1 MPEPE
6 LIAIGRIRRPH
17 GIRGE
22 VVVDLLT
29 DTPDVLFASGR
40 RVLVGTVG
48 GNPDPKGTTLHID
61 ASRPF
66 KDSWLIKAREIA
78 DRNAAEL
85 WRDRY
90 LLLPQDELPPPD
102 EGEVYIH
109 DLIGMRVEEVSGAPV
124 GTVSEVYEL
133 PQGLMLEVDGE
144 RKGALI
150 PFRDEVVTSV
160 DAAQRL
166 IIIDP
171 PLGLFE

>member
-1 MPEPE
+1 MAEPE

-48 GNPDPKGTTLHID
+48 GKPDPQGAALHITS
-61 ASRPF
+61 SRPF
-66 KDSWLIKAREIA
+66 KESWLIKAREIA

-90 LLLPQDELPPPD
+90 LLLPQDELPAPAED
-102 EGEVYIH
+102 EVYIH

-124 GTVSEVYEL
+124 GTVAEVYEL
-133 PQGLMLEVDGE
+133 PQGLMLEIDGL

-160 DAAQRL
+160 DSAQRL

-171 PLGLFE
+171 PLGLLE

>member
-1 MPEPE
+1 MAEPE
-6 LIAIGRIRRPH
+6 LIAVGRIRRPH

-48 GNPDPKGTTLHID
+48 GRRDPAGAELHIE

-66 KDSWLIKAREIA
+66 KESWLIKAHEIA

-90 LLLPQDELPPPD
+90 LLLPQDELPAPAED
-102 EGEVYIH
+102 EVYIH

-124 GTVSEVYEL
+124 GTVAEVYEL
-133 PQGLMLEVDGE
+133 PQGLMLEIDGE

-160 DAAQRL
+160 DAKQRV
-166 IIIDP
+166 IVIDP
-171 PLGLFE
+171 PLGLLE